1 MNGGVIIPDKETAK
15 ALNDLAR
22 HKAIVRLLADIRI
35 DLEICE
41 LEGWDKTEYINRLK
55 ALLNSIGSE
64 RGVTMG
70 QLRRLKR
77 QFERDSRKKSMKE
90 LYEHCD
96 RVSEQQERELRE
108 EYKKAAIDQDVKN
121 MVYAMYYLF
130 GVHLHDDFGF
140 GGKRLLRLFESVDRE
155 IATWASGGITTG
167 QLQQK
172 LFDTTGIDLRLDG
185 IDFRKET
192 A

>member
-1 MNGGVIIPDKETAK
+1 MPSRYGMDGGCLVYRFGIAPNVDHHIAITIMHFALTA
-15 ALNDLAR
+15 
-22 HKAIVRLLADIRI
+22 VRR
-35 DLEICE
+35 
-41 LEGWDKTEYINRLK
+41 WT
-55 ALLNSIGSE
+55 
-64 RGVTMG
+64 RGTVTMG

-121 MVYAMYYLF
+121 MTYAMYYLF

-140 GGKRLLRLFESVDRE
+140 GGKRLLRLFESVDKE

>member
-1 MNGGVIIPDKETAK
+1 MSSAT
-15 ALNDLAR
+15 R
-22 HKAIVRLLADIRI
+22 RLRRAQEQELRKLKIK
-35 DLEICE
+35 DLERSYDQVVQRQHE
-41 LEGWDKTEYINRLK
+41 QLQREY
-55 ALLNSIGSE
+55 
-64 RGVTMG
+64 
-70 QLRRLKR
+70 
-77 QFERDSRKKSMKE
+77 
-90 LYEHCD
+90 
-96 RVSEQQERELRE
+96 RE
-108 EYKKAAIDQDVKN
+108 AAIDQDVKN
-121 MVYAMYYLF
+121 MTYAMYYLF

-140 GGKRLLRLFESVDRE
+140 GGKRLLRLFKSVDRE

>member
-1 MNGGVIIPDKETAK
+1 
-15 ALNDLAR
+15 
-22 HKAIVRLLADIRI
+22 
-35 DLEICE
+35 
-41 LEGWDKTEYINRLK
+41 
-55 ALLNSIGSE
+55 
-64 RGVTMG
+64 MG

-130 GVHLHDDFGF
+130 GVHLHDEFGF
-140 GGKRLLRLFESVDRE
+140 GGQRCLRLFQAVDEELGSWRAGEVSVDDLRK
-155 IATWASGGITTG
+155 
-167 QLQQK
+167 K
-172 LFDTTGIDLRLDG
+172 LYDAIGIDVRLDDRTRG
-185 IDFRKET
+185 RE
-192 A
+192 AV

>member
-1 MNGGVIIPDKETAK
+1 
-15 ALNDLAR
+15 
-22 HKAIVRLLADIRI
+22 
-35 DLEICE
+35 
-41 LEGWDKTEYINRLK
+41 
-55 ALLNSIGSE
+55 
-64 RGVTMG
+64 MG

-121 MVYAMYYLF
+121 MTYAMYYLF

-172 LFDTTGIDLRLDG
+172 LFDTTGIDIRLDG